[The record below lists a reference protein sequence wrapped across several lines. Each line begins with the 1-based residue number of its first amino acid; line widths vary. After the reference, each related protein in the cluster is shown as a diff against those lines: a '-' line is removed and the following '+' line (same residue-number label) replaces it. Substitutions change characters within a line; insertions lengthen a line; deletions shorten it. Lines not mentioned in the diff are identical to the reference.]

1 MRRARKVALDGVSLF
16 RVLNL
21 INQIVM
27 KLSTK
32 LGGKMPTNDIKK
44 DKTAF
49 GEILS
54 NWVITAQ

>member
-1 MRRARKVALDGVSLF
+1 
-16 RVLNL
+16 
-21 INQIVM
+21 M
-27 KLSTK
+27 KLSRK